1 MPLNPIPRGRPG
13 KGEIVGFT
21 TIIYDSGM
29 PHVSRRRVK
38 KKVYKKLEDGLRD
51 IFSKFSSRSDV
62 SRLLGDLLTPTERL
76 MISKRIAIILLL
88 KKGYSFQAIQKTLK
102 VTPFTVLRFWRMTK
116 MGKFKYFTIP
126 RQDKKPGSFLGDIE
140 KILQAGLPPRGKGR
154 WAHVFHNLSP
164 H

>member
-1 MPLNPIPRGRPG
+1 
-13 KGEIVGFT
+13 
-21 TIIYDSGM
+21 M
-29 PHVSRRRVK
+29 PHVSSRRVK
-38 KKVYKKLEDGLRD
+38 KKVYKKLEDGLHD

-116 MGKFKYFTIP
+116 IGKFKYFTFQK
-126 RQDKKPGSFLGDIE
+126 QDKKPGGFLGDIE
-140 KILQAGLPPRGKGR
+140 KI
-154 WAHVFHNLSP
+154 
-164 H
+164 